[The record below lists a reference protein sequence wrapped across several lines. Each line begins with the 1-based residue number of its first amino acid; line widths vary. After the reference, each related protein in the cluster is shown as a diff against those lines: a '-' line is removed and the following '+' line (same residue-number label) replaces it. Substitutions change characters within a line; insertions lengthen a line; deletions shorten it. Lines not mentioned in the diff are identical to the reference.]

1 MDKLIDSVNGLDTT
15 KITVDSLNWKYGTGR
30 SYTEKNGSEKICRY
44 RHGVMTDAGDIRVD
58 VWEKLVLLQIER
70 DGEELI
76 HEQLSQWY
84 KDTLGALWSE
94 EDLRLMV
101 LKAHT
106 ARLYDSLQWC
116 DYMAFNQKYRP
127 WVLKA
132 KEDSR

>member
-15 KITVDSLNWKYGTGR
+15 KITVDSLNWKCGTGR

-58 VWEKLVLLQIER
+58 AWEKLVLLLIKR

-101 LKAHT
+101 LKVHT
-106 ARLYDSLQWC
+106 ARLYDSLQWR
-116 DYMAFNQKYRP
+116 DYMTFNQKYRP
-127 WVLKA
+127 WVLK
-132 KEDSR
+132 KPEEC

>member
-58 VWEKLVLLQIER
+58 VWEKLVLLLIKR

-84 KDTLGALWSE
+84 QDTLGALWSE

-106 ARLYDSLQWC
+106 ARLYDSPQWR
-116 DYMAFNQKYRP
+116 DYMTFNQKYRP
-127 WVLKA
+127 WVLK
-132 KEDSR
+132 KPEEC